1 MDLYTGFHVNR
12 FILEKDITMVHIKTT
27 LELPIA
33 HCLDGA
39 YSGLCV
45 GNVSRDG
52 KTKFDLSTGLIPV
65 LHGHNYFVT
74 VDLAV
79 DDDDLDSD
87 GMVMDFKMMKKLL
100 HEHFDMYDHSM
111 ILTPSN
117 PLTSNPSS
125 STSGVKAHTSGKQ
138 NSGTAIGSYTKVEY
152 SGIDG
157 KEHYICI
164 AYRKDGSV
172 NSGDDRGYVL
182 VEKQGSGT
190 FEPLKYITV
199 NFEVGD
205 GTLVSGEATITDI

>member
-1 MDLYTGFHVNR
+1 MKNWAFNCHSICDIINNNLRKFKHWTIIICKWNLIYT
-12 FILEKDITMVHIKTT
+12 
-27 LELPIA
+27 IA
-33 HCLDGA
+33 FNLDT
-39 YSGLCV
+39 Y
-45 GNVSRDG
+45 
-52 KTKFDLSTGLIPV
+52 
-65 LHGHNYFVT
+65 
-74 VDLAV
+74 
-79 DDDDLDSD
+79 
-87 GMVMDFKMMKKLL
+87 
-100 HEHFDMYDHSM
+100 
-111 ILTPSN
+111 TPSN